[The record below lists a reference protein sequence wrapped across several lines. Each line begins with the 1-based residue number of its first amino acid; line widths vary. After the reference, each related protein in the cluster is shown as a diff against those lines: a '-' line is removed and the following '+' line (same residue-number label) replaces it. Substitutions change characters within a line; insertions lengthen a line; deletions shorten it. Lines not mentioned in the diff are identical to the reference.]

1 MSLDSKERVYIHVI
15 YLKLQVHWGKG
26 IVSCSVSSVLS
37 ALFNVEMQFIYHLTL
52 EKGLL
57 RSIFTFWSFDIKRVY
72 FVPRASRDAPISST
86 SSSSKSKFIV
96 KYTRKAHANI
106 SRRIR
111 LLSAKHQHRQ
121 FIYGHFTWTSRSAWM
136 RSGGQ
141 VSHGRTWDE
150 IKARDKNL
158 LLLRLIGRITTI

>member
-1 MSLDSKERVYIHVI
+1 MSLDSKERVYCIHVI

-26 IVSCSVSSVLS
+26 IVSCSVSSVVS

-111 LLSAKHQHRQ
+111 LLKTSTSSIHLWTLYLDVEVCLNAKRWSSQP
-121 FIYGHFTWTSRSAWM
+121 
-136 RSGGQ
+136 
-141 VSHGRTWDE
+141 RTD
-150 IKARDKNL
+150 
-158 LLLRLIGRITTI
+158 LRWNQSER